1 MQGEND
7 KSEYAKPEKSG
18 VTPRCVEDGARDGCA
33 HAAMQALEFDVA
45 RLIDWKAVW
54 GRRLDK
60 AFHSI
65 AKALWAQPMRWIAVC
80 GRFLEG
86 VNGKSWA
93 HAHKPVAIR
102 VCLELARL
110 RQLLL
115 RIEKFLLKRVLL
127 HGDRVIA
134 ADYVHVRGLLL
145 QKVLLDFYEGRINA
159 NALMDVKDAL
169 DEIAKNLERL
179 NGSRGECCEVGWCH
193 GESIAF

>member
-1 MQGEND
+1 MSVKRMTE
-7 KSEYAKPEKSG
+7 ESG
-18 VTPRCVEDGARDGCA
+18 VTPSGVKSVAREDD
-33 HAAMQALEFDVA
+33 AAAAVRALEFDVA
-45 RLIDWKAVW
+45 RLVDWKAVW
-54 GRRLDK
+54 GRCLDK
-60 AFHSI
+60 ALHSI

-93 HAHKPVAIR
+93 HAHKTVAIR
-102 VCLELARL
+102 VRLELARL

-134 ADYVHVRGLLL
+134 ADYVHMRGLLL
-145 QKVLLDFYEGRINA
+145 QKVLLDFYEGRIQA

-179 NGSRGECCEVGWCH
+179 NRSRGKCCEVGWCH

>member
-1 MQGEND
+1 MQDENKMSKD
-7 KSEYAKPEKSG
+7 AKPEKSG
-18 VTPRCVEDGARDGCA
+18 VTPCSVENGARDAYA
-33 HAAMQALEFDVA
+33 HATIKALEFDVA
-45 RLIDWKAVW
+45 RLVDWKAVW

-60 AFHSI
+60 AFHSA
-65 AKALWAQPMRWIAVC
+65 AKALWAQPMWWIAVC
-80 GRFLEG
+80 GRFLER
-86 VNGKSWA
+86 VNGQSWA

-102 VCLELARL
+102 VRLELARL

-169 DEIAKNLERL
+169 DEITKNLERL

-193 GESIAF
+193 GESITF